1 MDLWE
6 VMLVV
11 IPRGRGLMVEFCYS
25 QIRGVPSM
33 AFRNGIV
40 TRLLQ
45 GVMDEWA
52 WERKIQ
58 SLLQCIGPIARS

>member
-1 MDLWE
+1 
-6 VMLVV
+6 
-11 IPRGRGLMVEFCYS
+11 MVEFCYS

-45 GVMDEWA
+45 GVMDG
-52 WERKIQ
+52 RMGVGKKDTK
-58 SLLQCIGPIARS
+58 SSSMYRSNC